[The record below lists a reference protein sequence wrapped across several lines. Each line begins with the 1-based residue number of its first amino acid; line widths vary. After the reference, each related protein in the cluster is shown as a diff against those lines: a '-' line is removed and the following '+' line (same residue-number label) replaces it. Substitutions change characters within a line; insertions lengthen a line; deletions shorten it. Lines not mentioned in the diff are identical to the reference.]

1 MVPACATITFL
12 KSNAFCS
19 CTGKAHLFCCRCR
32 TPIRVRRKAEPGC
45 PPGDR
50 NVNSFQGH
58 DTRSYAVHTLLRCSL
73 IKAAAV
79 SIASSK
85 IFNGDLIEHPLW
97 AKSHG
102 VSVAMGT
109 WTNLSVLLT
118 LEGSLLCRCCPNP
131 PTVSFLCRPADFQ
144 RLHLN
149 KMFAKLSRD
158 PKTLQRQRHAVQSW
172 PKYPL
177 SNSAASLANAPSR
190 VHLEECS
197 QIRQVAA
204 PFESHSQKDVKE
216 GQVAP
221 VRCPYHLLQIIWSD
235 KKPAHSIPAR
245 VKFASECT
253 QQASQ
258 ASQDIFPPLTAR
270 PWSDSLSVSSAPI
283 TPVSDLPTG
292 ETHPIPL
299 YRLVHA
305 CVPSSAMIIPIKPG
319 SIQSITYNV

>member
-1 MVPACATITFL
+1 MVFQWQW
-12 KSNAFCS
+12 
-19 CTGKAHLFCCRCR
+19 GH
-32 TPIRVRRKAEPGC
+32 EP
-45 PPGDR
+45 
-50 NVNSFQGH
+50 
-58 DTRSYAVHTLLRCSL
+58 TYLCSL
-73 IKAAAV
+73 LSKEVCYVAAV
-79 SIASSK
+79 QIHRQCLSFAVLQIFRWGSIWIK
-85 IFNGDLIEHPLW
+85 
-97 AKSHG
+97 
-102 VSVAMGT
+102 
-109 WTNLSVLLT
+109 
-118 LEGSLLCRCCPNP
+118 C
-131 PTVSFLCRPADFQ
+131 
-144 RLHLN
+144 N

-197 QIRQVAA
+197 QIRQVGA
-204 PFESHSQKDVKE
+204 PFESHSQVKDVKE

-258 ASQDIFPPLTAR
+258 ASQDIFNFNPPLTAR

-319 SIQSITYNV
+319 SI